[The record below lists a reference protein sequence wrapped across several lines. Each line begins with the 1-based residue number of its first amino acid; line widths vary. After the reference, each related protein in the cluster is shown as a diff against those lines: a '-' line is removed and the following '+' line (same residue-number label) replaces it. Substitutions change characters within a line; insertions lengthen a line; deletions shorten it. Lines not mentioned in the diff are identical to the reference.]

1 MDVCPEDFTSRT
13 APKAGP
19 NLAEQV
25 WTLSNERPKAA
36 SDMEAEFNGF
46 LHATSP
52 SAWCVLLSN
61 HGSRIGLVK

>member
-1 MDVCPEDFTSRT
+1 MDVRPEDAASCA

-36 SDMEAEFNGF
+36 SDTEAEVNGF
-46 LHATSP
+46 LHVA
-52 SAWCVLLSN
+52 
-61 HGSRIGLVK
+61 SRLA